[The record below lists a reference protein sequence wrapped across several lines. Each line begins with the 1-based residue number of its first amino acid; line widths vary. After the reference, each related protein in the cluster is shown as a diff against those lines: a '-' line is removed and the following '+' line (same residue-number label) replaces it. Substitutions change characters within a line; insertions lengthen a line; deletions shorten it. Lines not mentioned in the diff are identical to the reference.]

1 MAAHVTTSCS
11 CCNNYAPAN
20 TKATAVAVSMVTTTC
35 YHVATAHLGDVN
47 ELDDDLRAL
56 RGRRLA
62 EHHTLDPLRQA
73 VEESDGSLQARVVHQ
88 RALHRVLLE
97 VAELKMQTKINE
109 TFIAI

>member
-1 MAAHVTTSCS
+1 MATTS
-11 CCNNYAPAN
+11 
-20 TKATAVAVSMVTTTC
+20 C

-97 VAELKMQTKINE
+97 VAELKMQTRMSE
-109 TFIAI
+109 TFITIYLTSDKQSERAT